1 MTAPRQ
7 YSRPS
12 LATAAVLGMIVAL
25 GVEAAAGQDV
35 STDLRRCLAIA
46 DSAARLRCFE
56 NTAADREKQ
65 PRPDGRGNPGDAGA
79 WKLVR
84 SPDPR
89 GGPDAVSIM
98 HTADVSRSDP
108 DFAGVMLRCAQDGF
122 EVLVIVIEPRPP
134 RARPRVR
141 LGAPGEEASYEAT
154 VAPPFTALLMPREAA
169 ALLEALERS
178 TTPELSI
185 ELNGETTAVHGF
197 VPLAGLR
204 PALDGLKASCSPR

>member
-46 DSAARLRCFE
+46 DSAARLRCVE
-56 NTAADREKQ
+56 NTAAVREKQ
-65 PRPDGRGNPGDAGA
+65 PRLDGRGNSGDAGA

-89 GGPDAVSIM
+89 GGPDAVAIM

-154 VAPPFTALLMPREAA
+154 IAPPFTALLMPKEAA
-169 ALLEALERS
+169 SLERS